1 VNKGE
6 LIEAVAKASDLS
18 NAQAEKA
25 VKAVIDT
32 ISGALKKGDSVQ
44 LVGFGT
50 FGVGSRGAR
59 TARNPRTGEAIKVKA
74 RKVPKFSAG
83 KGLKD
88 LVNGAK
94 AAKPAAKAAAK
105 PAAKAAAKPAAKAAK
120 PAAKAAAKPA
130 AKGKK
135 K

>member
-1 VNKGE
+1 MNKGE

-25 VKAVIDT
+25 VKAVIET
-32 ISGALKKGDSVQ
+32 ISGTLKKGDSVQ

-50 FGVGSRGAR
+50 FGVSSRAAR
-59 TARNPRTGEAIKVKA
+59 TARNPQTGEPIKIKA

-88 LVNGAK
+88 LVNGTK
-94 AAKPAAKAAAK
+94 S
-105 PAAKAAAKPAAKAAK
+105 AAKAAK
-120 PAAKAAAKPA
+120 PAAKATKAAAKPA
-130 AKGKK
+130 AKPAAKAKK